1 MRLFSPLVAILAG
14 AALLFNASGAL
25 AQDKAPEDKSKRSSP
40 PAIASAVVNGTTVA
54 IDYSR
59 PSAKGRKVFGEL
71 VPYGQ
76 VWRTGANEAATF
88 TVSKAVKIEGKT
100 LPAGKYGLFTIPTAT
115 AWTVIFNKV
124 PNQWGAFKYSA
135 ADDVLRVSVRPKKTA
150 SPVEQFAITVD
161 KAGVVAMKWENTE
174 ADFTVK

>member
-25 AQDKAPEDKSKRSSP
+25 AQNKAPEDKSKRSSP

-76 VWRTGANEAATF
+76 V
-88 TVSKAVKIEGKT
+88 
-100 LPAGKYGLFTIPTAT
+100 
-115 AWTVIFNKV
+115 
-124 PNQWGAFKYSA
+124 
-135 ADDVLRVSVRPKKTA
+135 
-150 SPVEQFAITVD
+150 
-161 KAGVVAMKWENTE
+161 
-174 ADFTVK
+174 